1 MRQKQDEPGSTPVA
15 YGGVGPAAKAAG
27 LSRSAFY
34 NELKAGRIVGRKYGR
49 KTVFERSEIE
59 RFVKSL
65 PTTSGH

>member
-1 MRQKQDEPGSTPVA
+1 MREKQDETGVEPVA
-15 YGGVGPAAKAAG
+15 YGGVGSAAKAVG

-59 RFVKSL
+59 RFLKSL